1 MDIYNAL
8 RFEAP
13 KNQTNLQITSQGLI
27 SGMQAKEHVLQVRYT
42 AEEAAK
48 YDPYKQRVVQAI
60 SKGLSNASIE
70 HTAIME
76 NELY

>member
-1 MDIYNAL
+1 
-8 RFEAP
+8 
-13 KNQTNLQITSQGLI
+13 
-27 SGMQAKEHVLQVRYT
+27 VLQVRYT
-42 AEEAAK
+42 AEESAK

-60 SKGLSNASIE
+60 SKGLTNASIE